1 MKKIL
6 STVAALAVTFSAQ
19 GETTSAI
26 NPFAGWYIGL
36 GAAVSNSSDK
46 VESLYGQGYDDIYGF
61 IPANAAVS
69 PQNVVIEPE
78 ANGAVIN
85 AHTAAQPDQDVPV
98 YAYLLNAAAATVG
111 QAQVAL
117 PNLVKNNFYYLS
129 SQADPAA
136 IAANSIWVQDGVL
149 QAAANAQNAADATQ
163 YRYVDIE
170 GFSAKTAWT
179 KELHKPHTNVG
190 GTVAIGYMF
199 NIKNKASIGIEV
211 GADFMAGGSAHAN
224 NTNPMTGQ
232 VYSLTAKRNP
242 VRPMA
247 SLIIGMPV
255 DESLMPYL
263 KVGMSR
269 HKSKKIYEAYVKEW
283 EHDDTGYY
291 MVNKGLQETATYS
304 KASTRPLVALGVE
317 TKVSPN
323 MSVRYELE
331 YRWGK
336 KFTKTFSAT
345 TLNEIALNK
354 TSGAEKNRLHQKSS
368 LTFRL
373 LCMFRPSSRLFS
385 TK

>member
-98 YAYLLNAAAATVG
+98 YAYLLNAAAATAG

-170 GFSAKTAWT
+170 GHYLNNPSMILLLFQDNPDLNTWVE
-179 KELHKPHTNVG
+179 KEADPQMVVKLW
-190 GTVAIGYMF
+190 
-199 NIKNKASIGIEV
+199 GII
-211 GADFMAGGSAHAN
+211 
-224 NTNPMTGQ
+224 NPP
-232 VYSLTAKRNP
+232 SK
-242 VRPMA
+242 
-247 SLIIGMPV
+247 
-255 DESLMPYL
+255 DE
-263 KVGMSR
+263 G
-269 HKSKKIYEAYVKEW
+269 
-283 EHDDTGYY
+283 D
-291 MVNKGLQETATYS
+291 
-304 KASTRPLVALGVE
+304 
-317 TKVSPN
+317 
-323 MSVRYELE
+323 
-331 YRWGK
+331 
-336 KFTKTFSAT
+336 
-345 TLNEIALNK
+345 
-354 TSGAEKNRLHQKSS
+354 
-368 LTFRL
+368 
-373 LCMFRPSSRLFS
+373 
-385 TK
+385 